1 MHEKFMRRQ
10 RRPLLGE
17 VLPTQEAVLVPP
29 SSLRPPSVHHKHVSA
44 LLSQRA
50 ATLGSTEGLM
60 EGARMGRLVHV

>member
-1 MHEKFMRRQ
+1 MREKFM

-17 VLPTQEAVLVPP
+17 VLPTQENVLVPP
-29 SSLRPPSVHHKHVSA
+29 SSLPPSVHHKHVSA

-50 ATLGSTEGLM
+50 AALGSTEGLM